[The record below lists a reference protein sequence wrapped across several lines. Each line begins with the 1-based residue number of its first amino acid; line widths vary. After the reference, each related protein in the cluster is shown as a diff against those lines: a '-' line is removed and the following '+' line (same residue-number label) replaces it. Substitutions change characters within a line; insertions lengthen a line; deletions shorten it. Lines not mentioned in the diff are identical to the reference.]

1 MERHYNALKRE
12 MDKKNPNQNV
22 VNCYLNKEF
31 SARREWLMKTSAEE
45 RAAKLLE
52 VYPCFKDHV
61 EVDKIRY

>member
-31 SARREWLMKTSAEE
+31 SARREWLMKTSAEK

>member
-1 MERHYNALKRE
+1 
-12 MDKKNPNQNV
+12 MDKKNPNENV

-31 SARREWLMKTSAEE
+31 PSRRKWLMNISAEE

-61 EVDKIRY
+61 KVDKYI